1 MDNNSR
7 AIPTYDGH
15 PLAPKPINR
24 GKYTV
29 VIPNKYVVGQTLA
42 VLFCRATNG
51 KVLGVTIDR
60 EDLERVIAVGRW
72 HVINVDETKGR
83 VQLYC
88 VCRVKGKTI
97 YLHRFVTNA
106 PPKSAGVEVDHIH
119 LRTMDNRKSELR
131 VATKSQN
138 QRNRRVSRYR
148 ISRAEDFME
157 QARRTR

>member
-1 MDNNSR
+1 MSHHNAEHSGSR
-7 AIPTYDGH
+7 QIVSAVHDGH

-24 GKYTV
+24 GRYTAI
-29 VIPNKYVVGQTLA
+29 IPNKYVLGPSLA

-51 KVLGVTIDR
+51 KVMGVTIDR
-60 EDLERVIAVGRW
+60 EDLDRVIAQGRW

-97 YLHRFVTNA
+97 YLHRFITNA
-106 PPKSAGVEVDHIH
+106 PPKSSGVEVDHIH

-131 VATKSQN
+131 VATKSEN
-138 QRNRRVSRYR
+138 QHNRRDSHYR
-148 ISRAEDFME
+148 E
-157 QARRTR
+157 ARHV